1 MITDRFSHV
10 SCGEFHS
17 AAVAHCPEPRL
28 LVWGDCDHLLS
39 HDEMGRGAGVSES
52 SSKALKCD
60 VTRLLS
66 SPGGGGG
73 GGVRIRQVGQLLLN
87 ECFDLLMLSKVACG
101 ADTVLVL
108 TD

>member
-1 MITDRFSHV
+1 MLVPRPIVHVADGSKCVTTDRFSHV

-39 HDEMGRGAGVSES
+39 HDEMGHRAGVSES

-60 VTRLLS
+60 VTRLLF
-66 SPGGGGG
+66 SPGGGGGG
-73 GGVRIRQVGQLLLN
+73 GGVRIRQVIGQ
-87 ECFDLLMLSKVACG
+87 
-101 ADTVLVL
+101 
-108 TD
+108 